1 MAREPDS
8 HEPERE
14 QTLKL
19 IRSFL
24 QHNGAVYVSQNI
36 VRAVVAVAEQ
46 TDCRLRNIC
55 LETIAELGK
64 IRGIMMYLD
73 LLLTKPCFLSL
84 SLLVL

>member
-1 MAREPDS
+1 MAREPDN

-24 QHNGAVYVSQNI
+24 QHNGSAYVSQNI

-55 LETIAELGK
+55 LETIAELGT
-64 IRGIMMYLD
+64 ITGIMVCLD
-73 LLLTKPCFLSL
+73 LFLTKTL